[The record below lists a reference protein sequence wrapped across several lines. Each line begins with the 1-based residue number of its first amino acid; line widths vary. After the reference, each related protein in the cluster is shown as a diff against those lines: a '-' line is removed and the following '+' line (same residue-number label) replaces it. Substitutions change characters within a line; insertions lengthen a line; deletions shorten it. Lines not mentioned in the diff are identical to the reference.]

1 MTTDAMN
8 GGASGR
14 WMESRRGSLP
24 AIRTRI
30 RTPTGRRASSS
41 LASSLAGFPSGLSR
55 VLLGAALLWLCASG
69 AASAATPAEPLRLE
83 ASTAGATL
91 AGHFAR
97 LVDPERKL
105 DFADILKADAAG
117 GMEPRSDFRGVGQ
130 TRDIHWYRFDLLRA
144 PGAPADWILEMG
156 EAYIDHLDL
165 FIPRSMG
172 PKPMAA
178 ASMAADGRPRSPD
191 AYRLVRLGD
200 FVPFSQR
207 PMKTRLHALPLTLPE
222 GQPVSLYLRVDSISG
237 IRLSARMWTPAAYA
251 AHQTPD
257 LLFQGLFLGVLGI
270 LTLGYVALGLLLR
283 DGALLAYTGYVATVC
298 CYYLFASGVAAV
310 LLPDMPGWAINMMVG
325 GSGFLG
331 FAVGLLMWVYI
342 LDLRSRAPWLRRCY
356 QGLAL
361 LVLLMLP
368 TTVTPLYAL
377 TNPVVTLSALV
388 VVVIALVLTAR
399 MAWLNPDDPSP
410 RFYLASTMVS
420 LAGLLLT
427 QMSLRGV
434 LPADF
439 AVADPYQISSM
450 LAVLVLG
457 VGLALRIGRLQSER
471 LRAREETA
479 FATKRAEEQ
488 RTFVA
493 MLSHEFR
500 TPLASIDS
508 AAQMIEL
515 SGAITVPAAL
525 TRLERIRNTTRK
537 MVDLVELFLS
547 ADALDQGA
555 LALKPEPVSLGQL
568 MQEALGG
575 LAGTE
580 AEDRLELAVETPD
593 HPLLVDAPFLAVAIG
608 NLVQNALRY
617 SPPEAPVRV
626 TAGYEAAG
634 DRGEIVIRVADS
646 GRGMSPE
653 EVERIGSIYFRASSS
668 RGTKGTGLGLYMTK
682 KIVAAHGGTLTVE
695 STREE
700 GSVFTIRLPDDG
712 AQSAAASRLAAQ

>member
-1 MTTDAMN
+1 MA
-8 GGASGR
+8 AFP
-14 WMESRRGSLP
+14 LP
-24 AIRTRI
+24 WRPAARPSARF
-30 RTPTGRRASSS
+30 AWHLSA
-41 LASSLAGFPSGLSR
+41 LAVPVLS
-55 VLLGAALLWLCASG
+55 ALLWLAGVGGTLAAETLDVQAPAAG
-69 AASAATPAEPLRLE
+69 ATEPLRLE
-83 ASTAGATL
+83 QAMADATL
-91 AGHFAR
+91 AGHFTR

-117 GMEPRSDFRGVGQ
+117 AMERLSDFRGAGQ

-165 FIPRSMG
+165 FIPRSME
-172 PKPMAA
+172 PKSTSTATATATAA
-178 ASMAADGRPRSPD
+178 EGGRAQSPD

-207 PMKTRLHALPLTLPE
+207 PLKTRLHALKLTLPE
-222 GQPVSLYLRVDSISG
+222 GRAVSLYLRVDSISA
-237 IRLSARMWTPAAYA
+237 IRLSARMWTPAAYVG
-251 AHQTPD
+251 HQTKD

-283 DGALLAYTGYVATVC
+283 DGALLAYTGYVATVL
-298 CYYLFASGVAAV
+298 CYYLFANGIAAA

-325 GSGFLG
+325 SSGFLG
-331 FAVGLLMWVYI
+331 FAAALTMWVHI
-342 LDLRSRAPWLRRCY
+342 LDLRNRAPWLRRCY

-361 LVLLMLP
+361 LSLLMLP
-368 TTVTPLYAL
+368 TTVSPLYAL
-377 TNPVVTLSALV
+377 TNPLVTLSALV

-399 MAWLNPDDPSP
+399 MAWLNPGDLSP
-410 RFYLASTMVS
+410 RFYLASTLVS
-420 LAGLLLT
+420 LGGLLLT

-439 AVADPYQISSM
+439 AIADPYQISSM

-457 VGLALRIGRLQSER
+457 VGLALRIGHLQSER
-471 LRAREETA
+471 LRAREESA
-479 FATKRAEEQ
+479 FAHKRAEEQ

-515 SGAITVPAAL
+515 SGAVTAPAAL

-537 MVDLVELFLS
+537 MVELVELFLS
-547 ADALDQGA
+547 SDALDQGA
-555 LALKPEPVSLGQL
+555 LALKPEPVVLGQL
-568 MQEALGG
+568 VEEALGG
-575 LAGTE
+575 LGGTE
-580 AEDRLELAVETPD
+580 AEGRLEVTVETPD
-593 HPLLVDAPFLAVAIG
+593 RPLLVDAPFLGVAIG

-626 TAGYEAAG
+626 TAGQDA
-634 DRGEIVIRVADS
+634 GEIVIRVADR
-646 GRGMSPE
+646 GPGMSPE

-668 RGTKGTGLGLYMTK
+668 RGTKGTGLGLYMAK
-682 KIVAAHGGTLTVE
+682 KIVAAHGGTLTVD
-695 STREE
+695 STHED
-700 GSVFTIRLPDDG
+700 GSVFTIRLPP
-712 AQSAAASRLAAQ
+712 SVS

>member
-1 MTTDAMN
+1 MTKDAKN
-8 GGASGR
+8 GGGSGR
-14 WMESRRGSLP
+14 WMQSRRGSWP
-24 AIRTRI
+24 TIRI
-30 RTPTGRRASSS
+30 RTPAGRRPFSF
-41 LASSLAGFPSGLSR
+41 LPGHLSDLLR
-55 VLLGAALLWLCASG
+55 VLLGAALLWLCALG
-69 AASAATPAEPLRLE
+69 AASASAPVEPLRLE
-83 ASTAGATL
+83 SSTAGATL
-91 AGHFAR
+91 AGHFTR

-117 GMEPRSDFRGVGQ
+117 GMEPRSDFRGAGQ
-130 TRDIHWYRFDLLRA
+130 TRDIHWYRFDLLRT

-165 FIPRSMG
+165 FIPKSMA
-172 PKPMAA
+172 PK
-178 ASMAADGRPRSPD
+178 STAADGRPQSPD

-222 GQPVSLYLRVDSISG
+222 GQPVSLYLRVDSISA

-251 AHQTPD
+251 DHQTPD

-283 DGALLAYTGYVATVC
+283 DGALLAYTGYVATVF
-298 CYYLFASGVAAV
+298 CYYLFANGIAVA
-310 LLPDMPGWAINMMVG
+310 LLPDMPGWAINLMVG
-325 GSGFLG
+325 SSGFLG
-331 FAVGLLMWVYI
+331 FAAALIMWVYI

-361 LVLLMLP
+361 LSVLMLP
-368 TTVTPLYAL
+368 TTVSPLYAL
-377 TNPVVTLSALV
+377 TNPVVTLSALI

-399 MAWLNPDDPSP
+399 MAWLNPGDLSP
-410 RFYLASTMVS
+410 RFYLASTLVS

-439 AVADPYQISSM
+439 AIADPYQISSM

-457 VGLALRIGRLQSER
+457 VGLALRIGRLQTER
-471 LRAREETA
+471 LRAREESA

-515 SGAITVPAAL
+515 SGVVTAPAAL

-537 MVDLVELFLS
+537 MVELVELFLS
-547 ADALDQGA
+547 SDALDQGA
-555 LALKPEPVSLGQL
+555 LALKPEPVALGQL
-568 MQEALGG
+568 MEEALGG
-575 LAGTE
+575 LTGTE
-580 AEDRLELAVETPD
+580 AEDRLEVTVETPD
-593 HPLLVDAPFLAVAIG
+593 HPLLVDAPFLGVAIG

-626 TAGYEAAG
+626 TAVYDA
-634 DRGEIVIRVADS
+634 GEIVIRVAD
-646 GRGMSPE
+646 RGLGMAPE
-653 EVERIGSIYFRASSS
+653 EVERIGSIYFRATSSK
-668 RGTKGTGLGLYMTK
+668 GTKGTGLGLYMTK

-712 AQSAAASRLAAQ
+712 GQPSAAGCLAAQ

>member
-1 MTTDAMN
+1 MN

-14 WMESRRGSLP
+14 WTESRRGSLP
-24 AIRTRI
+24 ALRI
-30 RTPTGRRASSS
+30 RTLAGRR
-41 LASSLAGFPSGLSR
+41 PSGPPGLPR
-55 VLLGAALLWLCASG
+55 FLLGAILLWLCALG
-69 AASAATPAEPLRLE
+69 VASAAAPVEPLRLE
-83 ASTAGATL
+83 SSTAGATL
-91 AGHFAR
+91 AGHFTR
-97 LVDPERKL
+97 LVDPERRL

-117 GMEPRSDFRGVGQ
+117 GMEPRSDFRGAGQ

-165 FIPRSMG
+165 FIPKSMG
-172 PKPMAA
+172 PKSVGPPPMAA
-178 ASMAADGRPRSPD
+178 ASTAADGRPQSPD

-207 PMKTRLHALPLTLPE
+207 PMKTRLHALPLSLPE
-222 GQPVSLYLRVDSISG
+222 GQPVSLYLRVDSISA
-237 IRLSARMWTPAAYA
+237 IRLSARMWTPAAYVG
-251 AHQTPD
+251 HQTPD

-283 DGALLAYTGYVATVC
+283 DGALLAYTGYVATVFF
-298 CYYLFASGVAAV
+298 YYLFANGTAAA
-310 LLPDMPGWAINMMVG
+310 LLPDMSGWFINMMVG
-325 GSGFLG
+325 SSGFLG
-331 FAVGLLMWVYI
+331 FAVGLIMWVYI

-388 VVVIALVLTAR
+388 VVVVALVLTAR
-399 MAWLNPDDPSP
+399 MAWLNPGDPSP

-427 QMSLRGV
+427 QMSLRGA

-471 LRAREETA
+471 LRAREESA

-515 SGAITVPAAL
+515 SGAVTAPAAL

-537 MVDLVELFLS
+537 MVELVELFLS
-547 ADALDQGA
+547 SDALDQGA
-555 LALKPEPVSLGQL
+555 LALKPEPVALGQL
-568 MQEALGG
+568 MEEALGG
-575 LAGTE
+575 LTGTE
-580 AEDRLELAVETPD
+580 AEDRLEVAVETPD
-593 HPLLVDAPFLAVAIG
+593 HPLLVDAPFLGVAIG

-617 SPPEAPVRV
+617 SPPEAAVRV
-626 TAGYEAAG
+626 TAGYDAAG
-634 DRGEIVIRVADS
+634 DGGEIVIRVADS

-668 RGTKGTGLGLYMTK
+668 KGTKGTGLGLYMTM

-712 AQSAAASRLAAQ
+712 GRASAAGRLAAQ

>member
-1 MTTDAMN
+1 MTKDAMN
-8 GGASGR
+8 GGVSGR

-24 AIRTRI
+24 AIRS
-30 RTPTGRRASSS
+30 RT
-41 LASSLAGFPSGLSR
+41 LAGRGPSCLLPGFLR
-55 VLLGAALLWLCASG
+55 LLLGAALLWLCASG
-69 AASAATPAEPLRLE
+69 AASAAAPVEPLRLE
-83 ASTAGATL
+83 SSTAGATL

-117 GMEPRSDFRGVGQ
+117 GMEPRSDFRGAGQ

-165 FIPRSMG
+165 FV
-172 PKPMAA
+172 PKSMAA
-178 ASMAADGRPRSPD
+178 ASMAADGRPQNPD

-222 GQPVSLYLRVDSISG
+222 GRPVSLYLRVDSISA
-237 IRLSARMWTPAAYA
+237 IRLSARMWTPAAYVG
-251 AHQTPD
+251 HQTPD

-283 DGALLAYTGYVATVC
+283 DGALLAYTGYVATVFF
-298 CYYLFASGVAAV
+298 YYLFANGTAAT
-310 LLPDMPGWAINMMVG
+310 LLPDMPGWFINMMVG
-325 GSGFLG
+325 SSGFLG
-331 FAVGLLMWVYI
+331 FAAALMMWVHI
-342 LDLRSRAPWLRRCY
+342 LDLRSRAPRLRRCY

-361 LVLLMLP
+361 LAVLMLP
-368 TTVTPLYAL
+368 TTVSPLYAL
-377 TNPVVTLSALV
+377 TNPVVTVSALV

-399 MAWLNPDDPSP
+399 MAWLNPGDLSP
-410 RFYLASTMVS
+410 RFYLASTLVS

-450 LAVLVLG
+450 VAVLVLG

-471 LRAREETA
+471 LRAREESA

-515 SGAITVPAAL
+515 SGAVTAPAAL

-537 MVDLVELFLS
+537 MVELVELFLS
-547 ADALDQGA
+547 SDALDQGA
-555 LALKPEPVSLGQL
+555 LALKPEPVALGQL
-568 MQEALGG
+568 MEEALGG
-575 LAGTE
+575 LTGTE
-580 AEDRLELAVETPD
+580 AEDRLEMTVETPD
-593 HPLLVDAPFLAVAIG
+593 HPLLVDAPFLGVAIG

-626 TAGYEAAG
+626 TAGYDAAG
-634 DRGEIVIRVADS
+634 DGGEIVIRVAD
-646 GRGMSPE
+646 RGLGMAPE

-668 RGTKGTGLGLYMTK
+668 RGTKGTGLGLYMAK

-712 AQSAAASRLAAQ
+712 GQASAAARLAAQ

>member
-1 MTTDAMN
+1 MTKDATN
-8 GGASGR
+8 GDVSGR
-14 WMESRRGSLP
+14 WMECRCGSLP
-24 AIRTRI
+24 AIRIRI
-30 RTPTGRRASSS
+30 LAGRR
-41 LASSLAGFPSGLSR
+41 PSGLAPALLR
-55 VLLGAALLWLCASG
+55 ILLGATLLWLCALC
-69 AASAATPAEPLRLE
+69 AASAAEPPEPLRLE
-83 ASTAGATL
+83 ASTGGATL
-91 AGHFAR
+91 AGHFTR

-117 GMEPRSDFRGVGQ
+117 GMERLSDFRGAGQ

-165 FIPRSMG
+165 FIPRSME
-172 PKPMAA
+172 PKTA
-178 ASMAADGRPRSPD
+178 AADGRPQSPD

-207 PMKTRLHALPLTLPE
+207 PLKTRLHAVKLTLPE
-222 GQPVSLYLRVDSISG
+222 GRAVSLYLRVDSISA
-237 IRLSARMWTPAAYA
+237 IRLSAQMWTPAAYVG
-251 AHQTPD
+251 HQTTD

-283 DGALLAYTGYVATVC
+283 DGALLAYTGYVATVL
-298 CYYLFASGVAAV
+298 CYYLFANGIAAV

-325 GSGFLG
+325 SSGFLG
-331 FAVGLLMWVYI
+331 FAAALTMWVHI
-342 LDLRSRAPWLRRCY
+342 LDLRNRAPWLRRCY

-361 LVLLMLP
+361 LSLLMLP
-368 TTVTPLYAL
+368 TTVSPLYAL

-399 MAWLNPDDPSP
+399 MAWLNPGDLSP
-410 RFYLASTMVS
+410 RFYLASTLVS
-420 LAGLLLT
+420 LGGLLLT

-439 AVADPYQISSM
+439 AIADPYQISSM

-471 LRAREETA
+471 LRAREESA

-515 SGAITVPAAL
+515 SGAVTAPAAL

-537 MVDLVELFLS
+537 MVELVELFLS
-547 ADALDQGA
+547 SDALDQGA
-555 LALKPEPVSLGQL
+555 LALKPEAVALGQL
-568 MQEALGG
+568 MEEALGG
-575 LAGTE
+575 LRGTE
-580 AEDRLELAVETPD
+580 AEDRLAVTVEMPD
-593 HPLLVDAPFLAVAIG
+593 RPLLVDAPFLGVAIG

-626 TAGYEAAG
+626 TAGQDA
-634 DRGEIVIRVADS
+634 GEIVIRVADR
-646 GRGMSPE
+646 GPGMSPD

-668 RGTKGTGLGLYMTK
+668 RGTKGTGLGLYMAK
-682 KIVAAHGGTLTVE
+682 KIVAAHGGTLTVD
-695 STREE
+695 STHED
-700 GSVFTIRLPDDG
+700 GSVFTIRLPP
-712 AQSAAASRLAAQ
+712 SVS

>member
-1 MTTDAMN
+1 MTKDATN
-8 GGASGR
+8 GGVSGR

-24 AIRTRI
+24 AIRI
-30 RTPTGRRASSS
+30 RN
-41 LASSLAGFPSGLSR
+41 LAGCRPSGLRSGLLR
-55 VLLGAALLWLCASG
+55 LLLGAALIWLCALG
-69 AASAATPAEPLRLE
+69 TASAAAPTEPLRLE
-83 ASTAGATL
+83 SSTAGATL
-91 AGHFAR
+91 AGHFTR

-117 GMEPRSDFRGVGQ
+117 GMEPRRDFRGAGQ

-144 PGAPADWILEMG
+144 PGAAADWILEMG

-165 FIPRSMG
+165 FV
-172 PKPMAA
+172 PKSMAA
-178 ASMAADGRPRSPD
+178 ASMAANGRPQSPD

-222 GQPVSLYLRVDSISG
+222 GQPVSLYLRVDSISA

-251 AHQTPD
+251 DHQTPD

-283 DGALLAYTGYVATVC
+283 DGALLAYTGYVATVF
-298 CYYLFASGVAAV
+298 CYYLFANGIAVA
-310 LLPDMPGWAINMMVG
+310 LLPDMPGWFINMMVG
-325 GSGFLG
+325 SSGFLG
-331 FAVGLLMWVYI
+331 FAAALMMWVYI
-342 LDLRSRAPWLRRCY
+342 LDLRNRAPRLRRCY

-361 LVLLMLP
+361 LSVLMLP
-368 TTVTPLYAL
+368 TTVSPLYAL
-377 TNPVVTLSALV
+377 TNPVVTVSALV

-399 MAWLNPDDPSP
+399 MAWLNPSDLSP
-410 RFYLASTMVS
+410 RFYLASTLVS

-471 LRAREETA
+471 LRAREESA

-488 RTFVA
+488 RTFIA

-515 SGAITVPAAL
+515 SGAVTVPAAL

-537 MVDLVELFLS
+537 MVELVELFLS
-547 ADALDQGA
+547 SDALDQGA
-555 LALKPEPVSLGQL
+555 LALKPEPVELGQL
-568 MQEALGG
+568 MEEALGG
-575 LAGTE
+575 PMGTE
-580 AEDRLELAVETPD
+580 AEDRLEVAVKTPD
-593 HPLLVDAPFLAVAIG
+593 HPLLVDAPFLGVAIG

-617 SPPEAPVRV
+617 SSPEAPVRV
-626 TAGYEAAG
+626 TAGHEA
-634 DRGEIVIRVADS
+634 GEIVIRVADR

-653 EVERIGSIYFRASSS
+653 EVELIGSIYFRASSS

-682 KIVAAHGGTLTVE
+682 KIVAAHRGTLTVE

-712 AQSAAASRLAAQ
+712 GQASAAGRLAAQ

>member
-1 MTTDAMN
+1 MN
-8 GGASGR
+8 GGVSGR
-14 WMESRRGSLP
+14 WMESRCGSLP
-24 AIRTRI
+24 TIRS
-30 RTPTGRRASSS
+30 RT
-41 LASSLAGFPSGLSR
+41 LAGRGPSCLLPGFLR
-55 VLLGAALLWLCASG
+55 LLLGAALLWLCASG
-69 AASAATPAEPLRLE
+69 AASAAAPVEPLRLE
-83 ASTAGATL
+83 SSTAGASL

-117 GMEPRSDFRGVGQ
+117 GMEPRSDFRGAGQ

-165 FIPRSMG
+165 FV
-172 PKPMAA
+172 PKSMAA
-178 ASMAADGRPRSPD
+178 ASMAADGRPQNPD

-207 PMKTRLHALPLTLPE
+207 PMKTRLHAVPLTLPE
-222 GQPVSLYLRVDSISG
+222 GRPVSLYLRVDSISA

-251 AHQTPD
+251 DHQTPD

-283 DGALLAYTGYVATVC
+283 DGALLAYTGYVATVF
-298 CYYLFASGVAAV
+298 CYYLFANGIAVA

-325 GSGFLG
+325 SSGFLG
-331 FAVGLLMWVYI
+331 FAAALIMWVYI

-361 LVLLMLP
+361 LSLLMLP
-368 TTVTPLYAL
+368 TTVSPLYAL

-410 RFYLASTMVS
+410 RFYLASTLVS

-471 LRAREETA
+471 LRAREESA

-515 SGAITVPAAL
+515 SGAVTAPAAL

-537 MVDLVELFLS
+537 MVELVELFLS
-547 ADALDQGA
+547 SDALDQGA
-555 LALKPEPVSLGQL
+555 LALKPEPVALGQL
-568 MQEALGG
+568 MEEALGG

-580 AEDRLELAVETPD
+580 AEDRLEMTVETPD
-593 HPLLVDAPFLAVAIG
+593 HPLLVDAPFLGVAIG

-626 TAGYEAAG
+626 TAGHEAAG

-668 RGTKGTGLGLYMTK
+668 KGTKGTGLGLYMTK

-712 AQSAAASRLAAQ
+712 GQASAAARLAAQ

>member
-1 MTTDAMN
+1 MTKDAKN

-14 WMESRRGSLP
+14 WMQSRHGSLP
-24 AIRTRI
+24 AIRI
-30 RTPTGRRASSS
+30 RTPAERRPSSF
-41 LASSLAGFPSGLSR
+41 LPGHLPDLLR
-55 VLLGAALLWLCASG
+55 VLLGAALLWLCALSI
-69 AASAATPAEPLRLE
+69 ASASAPVEPLRLE
-83 ASTAGATL
+83 SSTAGATL
-91 AGHFAR
+91 AGHFTR

-117 GMEPRSDFRGVGQ
+117 GMEPRSDFRGAGQ

-165 FIPRSMG
+165 FVPKLMG
-172 PKPMAA
+172 PK
-178 ASMAADGRPRSPD
+178 SMDPKSMGADGRPQSPD

-222 GQPVSLYLRVDSISG
+222 GQPVSLYLRVDSISA
-237 IRLSARMWTPAAYA
+237 IRLSARMWTPAAYVG
-251 AHQTPD
+251 HQTPD

-283 DGALLAYTGYVATVC
+283 DGALLAYTGYVATVF
-298 CYYLFASGVAAV
+298 CYYLFANGIAAA

-325 GSGFLG
+325 SSGFLG
-331 FAVGLLMWVYI
+331 FAAALIMWVYI
-342 LDLRSRAPWLRRCY
+342 LDLRSGAPWLRRCY

-361 LVLLMLP
+361 LSVLMLP
-368 TTVTPLYAL
+368 TTVSPLYAL
-377 TNPVVTLSALV
+377 TNPVVTLSALI

-399 MAWLNPDDPSP
+399 MAWLNPADPSP
-410 RFYLASTMVS
+410 RFYLASTLVS

-471 LRAREETA
+471 LRAREESA

-488 RTFVA
+488 RTFIA

-515 SGAITVPAAL
+515 SGAVTAPAAL

-537 MVDLVELFLS
+537 MVELVELFLS
-547 ADALDQGA
+547 SDALDQGA
-555 LALKPEPVSLGQL
+555 LALKPEPVALGQL
-568 MQEALGG
+568 MEEALGG
-575 LAGTE
+575 LMGTE
-580 AEDRLELAVETPD
+580 AEDRLEVAVETPD
-593 HPLLVDAPFLAVAIG
+593 HPLLVDAPFLGVAIG

-626 TAGYEAAG
+626 TAGYDAAG
-634 DRGEIVIRVADS
+634 DGGEIVIRVADR
-646 GRGMSPE
+646 GRGMAPE

-712 AQSAAASRLAAQ
+712 GQPSAVGRLAAQ

>member
-1 MTTDAMN
+1 MN

-24 AIRTRI
+24 AIRI
-30 RTPTGRRASSS
+30 RTLAGRCAENRAGRRPFGLLRGLPS
-41 LASSLAGFPSGLSR
+41 LVLGA
-55 VLLGAALLWLCASG
+55 VLLLVCAVG
-69 AASAATPAEPLRLE
+69 IASAASPVEPLRLE
-83 ASTAGATL
+83 ASTTGATL

-105 DFADILKADAAG
+105 DFADLLKADAAG
-117 GMEPRSDFRGVGQ
+117 AMEPRSDFRGAGQ

-156 EAYIDHLDL
+156 EAYIDRLDL
-165 FIPRSMG
+165 FVPKAMG
-172 PKPMAA
+172 PI
-178 ASMAADGRPRSPD
+178 STAADGRPQSPD

-222 GQPVSLYLRVDSISG
+222 GRPVSLYLRVDSISA
-237 IRLSARMWTPAAYA
+237 IRLSARMWTPAAYVG
-251 AHQTPD
+251 HQTPD

-283 DGALLAYTGYVATVC
+283 DGALLAYTGYVATVF
-298 CYYLFASGVAAV
+298 CYYLFANGIAAA

-325 GSGFLG
+325 SSGFLG
-331 FAVGLLMWVYI
+331 FAAALIMWVYI
-342 LDLRSRAPWLRRCY
+342 LDLRSGAPWLRRCY

-361 LVLLMLP
+361 LSLLMLP
-368 TTVTPLYAL
+368 TTVSPLYAL

-399 MAWLNPDDPSP
+399 MAWLNPGDLSP
-410 RFYLASTMVS
+410 RFYLASTLVS
-420 LAGLLLT
+420 LGGLLLT

-471 LRAREETA
+471 LRAREESA

-515 SGAITVPAAL
+515 SGAVTAPAAL

-537 MVDLVELFLS
+537 MVELVELFLS
-547 ADALDQGA
+547 SDALDQGA
-555 LALKPEPVSLGQL
+555 LALKPEPVALGQL
-568 MQEALGG
+568 MEEALGG
-575 LAGTE
+575 LTGTE
-580 AEDRLELAVETPD
+580 AEDRLEVAVETPD
-593 HPLLVDAPFLAVAIG
+593 HPLLVDAPFLGVAIG

-634 DRGEIVIRVADS
+634 DGGEIVIRVAD
-646 GRGMSPE
+646 RGLGMAPE

-668 RGTKGTGLGLYMTK
+668 RGTKGTGLGLYMAK
-682 KIVAAHGGTLTVE
+682 KIVAAHAGTLTVE
-695 STREE
+695 SAREE

-712 AQSAAASRLAAQ
+712 GQASAAGRLAAQ

>member
-1 MTTDAMN
+1 MN

-14 WMESRRGSLP
+14 WTESRRGSLP
-24 AIRTRI
+24 AIRI
-30 RTPTGRRASSS
+30 RTLTHRR
-41 LASSLAGFPSGLSR
+41 PSGPPGHLR
-55 VLLGAALLWLCASG
+55 FLLGAILLWLCALG
-69 AASAATPAEPLRLE
+69 AASAAAPVEPLRLE
-83 ASTAGATL
+83 ASTAGASL
-91 AGHFAR
+91 AGHFTR
-97 LVDPERKL
+97 LVDPERRL

-117 GMEPRSDFRGVGQ
+117 GMEPRSDFRGAGQ
-130 TRDIHWYRFDLLRA
+130 TRDIHWYRFDLLRP

-165 FIPRSMG
+165 FIPKSMG
-172 PKPMAA
+172 PKSVGPPSMAA
-178 ASMAADGRPRSPD
+178 ASTAADGRPQSPD

-207 PMKTRLHALPLTLPE
+207 PMRTRLHALPLSLPE
-222 GQPVSLYLRVDSISG
+222 GQPVSLYLRVDSISA
-237 IRLSARMWTPAAYA
+237 IRLSARMWTPAAYVG
-251 AHQTPD
+251 HQTPD

-283 DGALLAYTGYVATVC
+283 DGALLAYTGYVATVFF
-298 CYYLFASGVAAV
+298 YYLFANGTAAA
-310 LLPDMPGWAINMMVG
+310 LLPDMSGWFINMMVG
-325 GSGFLG
+325 SSGFLG
-331 FAVGLLMWVYI
+331 FAVGLIMWVYI

-388 VVVIALVLTAR
+388 VVVVALVLTAR
-399 MAWLNPDDPSP
+399 MAWLNPGDPSP

-471 LRAREETA
+471 LRAREESA

-515 SGAITVPAAL
+515 SGAVTAPAAL

-537 MVDLVELFLS
+537 MVELVELFLS
-547 ADALDQGA
+547 SDALDQGA
-555 LALKPEPVSLGQL
+555 LALKPEPVALGQL
-568 MQEALGG
+568 MEEALGG
-575 LAGTE
+575 LTGTE
-580 AEDRLELAVETPD
+580 AEDRLEVAVETPD
-593 HPLLVDAPFLAVAIG
+593 HPLLVDAPFLGVAIG

-617 SPPEAPVRV
+617 SPPEAAVRV
-626 TAGYEAAG
+626 TAGYDAAG
-634 DRGEIVIRVADS
+634 DGGEIVIRVADS

-668 RGTKGTGLGLYMTK
+668 RGTKGTGLGLYMTM

-712 AQSAAASRLAAQ
+712 GRASAAGRHAAQ